1 MDNLDI
7 NYEIIQPDKSIS
19 DFVESFWFI
28 KNKTV

>member
-1 MDNLDI
+1 MDKLEI
-7 NYEIIQPDKSIS
+7 NYEIIQPDESIS